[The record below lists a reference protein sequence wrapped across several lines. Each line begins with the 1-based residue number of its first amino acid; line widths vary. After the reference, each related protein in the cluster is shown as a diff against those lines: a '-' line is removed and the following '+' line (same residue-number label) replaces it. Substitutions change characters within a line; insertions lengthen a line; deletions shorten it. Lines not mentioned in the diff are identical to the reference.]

1 MTVTILKKNTV
12 PSFAR
17 KISRW
22 TAFALSIVL
31 MWSLLAWV
39 AAKALVVRA
48 ELPHA
53 DALVVLAGS
62 STYIER
68 TRRAAQLFAQ
78 GVAAKIVLT
87 NDNLPSG
94 WSALQERN
102 PLFVELA
109 AEELKRHGVPAEKI
123 EIVPGAVSSTY
134 DEITRVREYSVKH
147 KLKSVLVVTSAY
159 HSRRAWW
166 TLRHVFRSSDVAVGL
181 ETAAP
186 GEQSPWPA
194 TWWWHRVGWQMV
206 PVEYAKIVYYWLRY

>member
-1 MTVTILKKNTV
+1 MSLIRRSQFFEILWRGGRV
-12 PSFAR
+12 VLLLVLV
-17 KISRW
+17 W
-22 TAFALSIVL
+22 SI
-31 MWSLLAWV
+31 LAWV
-39 AAKALVVRA
+39 AASALIVRS

-68 TRRAAQLFAQ
+68 TNRAAQLFAE
-78 GVAAKIVLT
+78 GVAARIVLT

-94 WSALQERN
+94 WSAGQERN

-109 AEELKRHGVPAEKI
+109 AEELKRRGVPAEKI
-123 EIVPGAVSSTY
+123 EIVPGAVTSTY
-134 DEITRVREYSVKH
+134 DEMTRVREYSVARG
-147 KLKSVLVVTSAY
+147 LRSILVVTSAY

-166 TLRHVFRSSDVAVGL
+166 TLRQVFRGSNVTIGL

-186 GEQSPWPA
+186 GGQSPWPA

-206 PVEYAKIVYYWLRY
+206 PVEYGKIVYYWLRY